1 MRNASFL
8 LFVLSALFTT
18 GSLAD
23 SLEGKD
29 IEVQVKT
36 AGDNVIVDVNFAVP
50 ATRQEVWGVLTDFDH
65 MADFVSNLKESKVV
79 SVSGGTLT
87 IFQRGS
93 ATYGPVSY
101 PFESK
106 REITLVPFH
115 KIRTRLI
122 SGNMRKMEG
131 TTHLIEEGGQT
142 RVTHHTD
149 SIPEVWFPLVV
160 GQVFIEH
167 EMREQFNE
175 MRNEIIRRKRANLE
189 ERGLRKTRE
198 Q

>member
-1 MRNASFL
+1 MRNAFFL
-8 LFVLSALFTT
+8 LFAWSVLFTT
-18 GSLAD
+18 ASLAD
-23 SLEGKD
+23 SKD
-29 IEVQVKT
+29 IAVKVKT
-36 AGDNVIVDVNFAVP
+36 TGENVIVDVTFAVP
-50 ATRQEVWGVLTDFDH
+50 ATRQEVWDVLTDFDH
-65 MADFVSNLKESKVV
+65 MSNFVSNLKESKVV
-79 SVSGGTLT
+79 HVSSGGMLT

-101 PFESK
+101 SFEST

-131 TTHLIEEGGQT
+131 TTHLIDEGGQT

-175 MRNEIIRRKRANLE
+175 MRNEIIRRKRADLE